1 MTPATAVGQ
10 ELMSGSI
17 SKATASEQLFGQEK
31 QLIANMKK
39 VFIMIV
45 GAAVQKFGPNLI
57 LSNKY
62 CWLYPIF

>member
-17 SKATASEQLFGQEK
+17 SKATASDQLFGQEK

-39 VFIMIV
+39 V
-45 GAAVQKFGPNLI
+45 L
-57 LSNKY
+57 
-62 CWLYPIF
+62 